1 MKDKTCCFTGH
12 REISGD
18 INQLELSLKPI
29 LTQLINS
36 GIIYFGAGGARGFDT
51 FAAQTILELK
61 PIYPHIKLIL
71 VLPCPNQT
79 KGWHTNDIRAYEHIK
94 KQADKIKILSDHY
107 YDGCMLARN
116 RHLVNCSSVC
126 VCYMQKS
133 CGGTAYTVRYA
144 AKQGL
149 HIIQL

>member
-79 KGWHTNDIRAYEHIK
+79 KGWHTNDI
-94 KQADKIKILSDHY
+94 
-107 YDGCMLARN
+107 
-116 RHLVNCSSVC
+116 
-126 VCYMQKS
+126 
-133 CGGTAYTVRYA
+133 
-144 AKQGL
+144 
-149 HIIQL
+149 